1 MSEIKEVVRLFKEAG
16 LLKRMQRSGW
26 IYLGFEQG
34 DTVAAHSHRASI
46 IAYYLAKK
54 LNANVEKVL
63 LMTIFHD
70 MPETRSWDLNKVAQR
85 YDKIDEEKILE
96 EQLSAFPEIQ
106 TYYREYSEKK
116 TLEAKI
122 THDADLLECVIQ
134 AKFYMENH
142 KMAEEW
148 VINAGSRLNLDIS
161 KELAKEIKSSPE
173 KWWDGLKKL
182 D

>member
-1 MSEIKEVVRLFKEAG
+1 MSETKEAVRLFKEVG

-26 IYLGFEQG
+26 IYLGFEHG
-34 DTVAAHSHRASI
+34 DTVAAHSHRTSI

-63 LMTIFHD
+63 LMSIFHD
-70 MPETRSWDLNKVAQR
+70 VPEARSWDLNKVAQR
-85 YDKIDEEKILE
+85 YDTIDEEKILR

-106 TYYREYSEKK
+106 EYYREYSEKK
-116 TLEAKI
+116 TLEAKV
-122 THDADLLECVIQ
+122 THDADLLECIAQ

-148 VINAGSRLNLDIS
+148 VVNAGNRLNLDLS
-161 KELAKEIKSSPE
+161 KELMKEIDRSPE
-173 KWWDGLKKL
+173 KWWEGLKKL